1 MRNTSALQRYKKN
14 FAYILY
20 GKKSNYLT
28 KTECTHIKRIFRHFE
43 PHQHDK
49 IADYPLY
56 LAQNHVFTKADDR
69 KLNDPNNPTRA
80 AYYLFSLQR
89 IQTYLDTLD
98 I

>member
-1 MRNTSALQRYKKN
+1 MRTPSPIQRYKKD

-28 KTECTHIKRIFRHFE
+28 KTEQRHIKRIFRHFE

-69 KLNDPNNPTRA
+69 KLDDPDNPTCA
-80 AYYLFSLQR
+80 AYYLFSIPR
-89 IQTYLDTLD
+89 IKAYLDTLNT
-98 I
+98 